1 VSAREAAA
9 ERRPLSPEVAARAAL
24 LQVRARAA
32 ADALLAGHH
41 RSVRHGA
48 SAVFVEHREYRPGDD
63 PRRLD
68 WRAFARTD
76 RPTIRHFEHE
86 AQLRATLLF
95 DRSGSMYFADP
106 VEDYP
111 SPDGSATPSKAAH
124 AATLLAAIA
133 YVLMRQ
139 GDAFGLTYID
149 RDSERTHPPRARPD
163 HLEAILTSLASS
175 ELPGE
180 PAPTTRSTDLT
191 TALAQVAESTNK
203 HGVVV
208 LASDLLDN
216 ASLEPTGRARLPWS
230 EPLALMSRRGQS
242 VLVLHV
248 LTCTELALG
257 GSEPARYEG
266 LEGELA
272 TTADPVEVG
281 TRYRERM
288 ARFCADAERAVVE
301 AGGRYVLART
311 DEAPTLALSRL
322 LRPSS
327 RGGR

>member
-1 VSAREAAA
+1 MTTGEAVA

-24 LQVRARAA
+24 LQIRARAA

-86 AQLRATLLF
+86 AQLRATLVF

-106 VEDYP
+106 AQDYP
-111 SPDGSATPSKAAH
+111 QPDGSASPSKAAH
-124 AATLLAAIA
+124 AATLLAAMA
-133 YVLMRQ
+133 YLLMRQ
-139 GDAFGLTYID
+139 GDAFGLTYVD
-149 RDSERTHPPRARPD
+149 QVAERTHPPRARPD
-163 HLEAILTSLASS
+163 HLEDMLTSLARN
-175 ELPGE
+175 ELAPEPGAALRE
-180 PAPTTRSTDLT
+180 TNLAA
-191 TALAQVAESTNK
+191 ALAQVAEGTHK

-208 LASDLLDN
+208 LASDLLDA
-216 ASLEPTGRARLPWS
+216 ASMQATGHARLPWS
-230 EPLALMSRRGQS
+230 EPLALMSRRGQT

-248 LTCTELALG
+248 LTRTELALG
-257 GSEPARYEG
+257 GDEPARYEG
-266 LEGELA
+266 LEGEPA
-272 TTADPVEVG
+272 TTADPADVG
-281 TRYRERM
+281 QRYRERV

-322 LRPSS
+322 LRPTA

>member
-1 VSAREAAA
+1 MTPGEVGT

-86 AQLRATLLF
+86 AQLRATLVF
-95 DRSGSMYFADP
+95 DRSGSMYFGDP

-111 SPDGSATPSKAAH
+111 QPDGRPSPSKAAH
-124 AATLLAAIA
+124 AATLLAATA
-133 YVLMRQ
+133 YLLMRQ

-149 RDSERTHPPRARPD
+149 RDAERTHPPRSRPD
-163 HLEAILTSLASS
+163 HLESLLGSLAQNELPPERTAAHRGTSLTAA
-175 ELPGE
+175 L
-180 PAPTTRSTDLT
+180 TR
-191 TALAQVAESTNK
+191 VAEGAAK
-203 HGVVV
+203 HGVVL
-208 LASDLLDN
+208 LASDLLD
-216 ASLEPTGRARLPWS
+216 ASSLESGTARPAWG
-230 EPLALMSRRGQS
+230 EPLALMARRGQS

-248 LTCTELALG
+248 LTRTELSLG

-266 LEGELA
+266 LEGEA
-272 TTADPVEVG
+272 PTVADPDEVG
-281 TRYRERM
+281 IRYRERM
-288 ARFCADAERAVVE
+288 ARFCADAERTVVE

-311 DEAPTLALSRL
+311 DEAPTLTLAKL
-322 LRPSS
+322 LRPSA

>member
-1 VSAREAAA
+1 MSAREAPA

-86 AQLRATLLF
+86 AQLRATLVF
-95 DRSGSMYFADP
+95 DRSGSMYFADAA
-106 VEDYP
+106 EDYP
-111 SPDGSATPSKAAH
+111 QPDGGSTPSKAAH
-124 AATLLAAIA
+124 AATLLAATA
-133 YVLMRQ
+133 YLLMRQ

-149 RDSERTHPPRARPD
+149 RNADRTHPPRARPD
-163 HLEAILTSLASS
+163 HLEALLTSLAQN
-175 ELPGE
+175 ELPPE
-180 PAPTTRSTDLT
+180 RTAATRTTDLAA
-191 TALAQVAESTNK
+191 ALTQVAESTNK

-208 LASDLLDN
+208 LASDLLDL
-216 ASLEPTGRARLPWS
+216 ASVEATGNKRLPWS
-230 EPLALMSRRGQS
+230 EPIALMSRRGQS

-248 LTCTELALG
+248 LTRTELDLS

-266 LEGELA
+266 LEDEA
-272 TTADPVEVG
+272 NTTADPVEIRA
-281 TRYRERM
+281 RYRERV

-311 DEAPTLALSRL
+311 DEAPTLALARL
-322 LRPSS
+322 LRPST